1 MSSIT
6 TNYKIKNLIVIF
18 ITLFILLFFTKEAFY
33 NMNDLLDQKEEN
45 TTKLENI
52 VTQLKDLQKLE
63 QDLKSWLKDSEIK
76 YFMKAPTRADLIE
89 YFHDYAEDV
98 SNSWNELFIH
108 DITFGDVSK
117 SDLWFMQQVINLKV
131 TASNKNVLKAL
142 LSKLTSDKSTY
153 RFFIT
158 NFSFPNDHRPWAYSV
173 TIPLKLLYK

>member
-6 TNYKIKNLIVIF
+6 TNNKIKNLIIIF
-18 ITLFILLFFTKEAFY
+18 ITIFILLFFTKQAFY
-33 NMNDLLDQKEEN
+33 NMNELLDQKEEN
-45 TTKLENI
+45 TYKLES
-52 VTQLKDLQKLE
+52 VVSQLNELQKLE

-76 YFMKAPTRADLIE
+76 YFMQSPNRADLIE
-89 YFHDYAEDV
+89 YLHNYAEDV

-108 DITFGDVSK
+108 AITFWDVSK
-117 SDLWFMQQVINLKV
+117 SELWFMEQIINLKV
-131 TASNKNVLKAL
+131 TVSNKNVLKAL

-158 NFSFPNDHRPWAYSV
+158 DFSFKNDNRPWSYTV